1 MKKIGFYGGKFLPLH
16 QGHVYALIQAS
27 TMVEELYVVLSH
39 SEKRDREICARTD
52 FPYVPAT
59 VRLRWLHQLTK
70 DMPHVHIVS
79 IEDDAGDEDYDWRD
93 GAALIK
99 EAIGKPIEAV
109 FSSERGY
116 SDIFRE
122 CYPGAEHIILDEERI
137 VAPISATMIRTD
149 GVYRHW
155 GMIPSVARSYFV
167 KKVVVVGTESC
178 GKSTLVRNL
187 ATAFNTNYV
196 AEYGRT
202 RCEEIGGY
210 DGVLLDEDYPMIA
223 YEQQRQVE
231 KASILS
237 HRVLFVDT
245 EATVTQFYSELY
257 NAKHQDVLDSIAKA
271 QEYDLY
277 LFLEPDVEWVD
288 DGWRMHGEEAV
299 RRQNHERLQ
308 KLLEENGIP
317 FTTLSGSYR
326 EKWEEA
332 LRLVNEIL
340 E

>member
-52 FPYVPAT
+52 FPYVPAA

-70 DMPHVHIVS
+70 DMPYVHVVS
-79 IEDDAGDEDYDWRD
+79 IEDDAGDEDYDWRE

-99 EAIGKPIEAV
+99 EAIGKPIDVV
-109 FSSERGY
+109 FSSEREY
-116 SDIFRE
+116 TDIFGE
-122 CYPGAEHIILDEERI
+122 CYPGAEHIILDEKR
-137 VAPISATMIRTD
+137 VAAPISATMIRTD
-149 GVYRHW
+149 GVYHHW
-155 GMIPSVARSYFV
+155 DMIPSVAKPYYV

-187 ATAFNTNYV
+187 ASVFNTNYV

-231 KASILS
+231 KASAFS

-257 NAKHQDVLDSIAKA
+257 NGKHQDVLDSIAKA

-277 LFLEPDVEWVD
+277 LLLEPDVEWVD
-288 DGWRMHGEEAV
+288 DGWRMHGEEDV

-308 KLLEENGIP
+308 ELLEENGIP

-332 LRLVNEIL
+332 LRLVNGML

>member
-1 MKKIGFYGGKFLPLH
+1 M
-16 QGHVYALIQAS
+16 
-27 TMVEELYVVLSH
+27 
-39 SEKRDREICARTD
+39 
-52 FPYVPAT
+52 PYV
-59 VRLRWLHQLTK
+59 
-70 DMPHVHIVS
+70 HVVS
-79 IEDDAGDEDYDWRD
+79 IEDDAGDEDYDWRE
-93 GAALIK
+93 GAVLIK
-99 EAIGKPIEAV
+99 EAIGKPIDAV

-122 CYPGAEHIILDEERI
+122 CYPGAEHIILDEER
-137 VAPISATMIRTD
+137 VFAPISATMIRTD

-155 GMIPSVARSYFV
+155 DMIPSVARSYFV
-167 KKVVVVGTESC
+167 KKVVVIGTESC

-187 ATAFNTNYV
+187 ASVFNTNYV

-231 KASILS
+231 KASAFS
-237 HRVLFVDT
+237 NRVLFVDT

-257 NAKHQDVLDSIAKA
+257 NGKLQEVLDSIAKA

-277 LFLEPDVEWVD
+277 LLLDPDVEWVD
-288 DGWRMHGEEAV
+288 DGWRMHGEETV

-308 KLLEENGIP
+308 ELLEENGIM

-332 LRLVNEIL
+332 FRLVNGML
-340 E
+340 K